1 LTNHVEE
8 RQSSLYELSQ
18 EATMDIQLP
27 TRPIRPDDEARFYR
41 LWPRLSRDTVYRRFH
56 SPLHRLPPATVH
68 HLVEVDHDLREAVV
82 AEVGDE
88 VVAVAR
94 YDRSPL
100 DPSTA
105 EFAVLVEDA
114 WQGVG
119 LGRQLILQL
128 IRLAAERGVRTLTA
142 TVQAD
147 NDRMLGLLRRLL
159 PDSTL
164 VLDDGVYEVTSRVP
178 APAGLPVAA

>member
-1 LTNHVEE
+1 MIE
-8 RQSSLYELSQ
+8 
-18 EATMDIQLP
+18 IQLA
-27 TRPIRPDDEARFYR
+27 TRPVRPDDEARFRR
-41 LWPRLSRDTVYRRFH
+41 LWPRLSRDTIYRRFH
-56 SPLHRLPPATVH
+56 APIQRLPTATVRR
-68 HLVEVDHDLREAVV
+68 LVEVDHDLREAVV
-82 AEVGDE
+82 AEVGDD

-94 YDRSPL
+94 YDRSPD

-119 LGRQLILQL
+119 LGRQLIVEL

-147 NDRMLGLLRRLL
+147 NDRMLGLIRRLL
-159 PDSTL
+159 PDSTV
-164 VLDDGVYEVTSRVP
+164 VLEDDVYEVTSRLSAPSAVPVP
-178 APAGLPVAA
+178 A

>member
-1 LTNHVEE
+1 ME
-8 RQSSLYELSQ
+8 
-18 EATMDIQLP
+18 IQLP
-27 TRPIRPDDEARFYR
+27 TRPIRPDDEGR
-41 LWPRLSRDTVYRRFH
+41 LRRMWPRLSRDTIYRRFH
-56 SPLHRLPPATVH
+56 SPLHRIPAATVH
-68 HLVEVDHDLREAVV
+68 RLVEVDHDLREAVV

-94 YDRSPL
+94 YDRSL
-100 DPSTA
+100 DDPSTA

-119 LGRQLILQL
+119 LGRQLILEL
-128 IRLAAERGVRTLTA
+128 IRLAADRGVRTLTA

-147 NDRMLGLLRRLL
+147 NDRMLAVLRRLL

-164 VLDDGVYEVTSRVP
+164 VLDDGVYDVTSRLP
-178 APAGLPVAA
+178 APAGLPVAV

>member
-1 LTNHVEE
+1 M
-8 RQSSLYELSQ
+8 
-18 EATMDIQLP
+18 MDIQLP
-27 TRPIRPDDEARFYR
+27 TRPIRPDDEARFRR
-41 LWPRLSRDTVYRRFH
+41 LWPRLSRDTIYRRFH
-56 SPLHRLPPATVH
+56 APLHRIPAATVR

-100 DPSTA
+100 DPSQA

-119 LGRQLILQL
+119 LGRQLILEL
-128 IRLAAERGVRTLTA
+128 IRLAADRGVRTLTA

-147 NDRMLGLLRRLL
+147 NDRMLAVLRRVL
-159 PDSTL
+159 PDSTV
-164 VLDDGVYEVTSRVP
+164 VLEDDVYEVTSRL
-178 APAGLPVAA
+178 AASSKTPVAA